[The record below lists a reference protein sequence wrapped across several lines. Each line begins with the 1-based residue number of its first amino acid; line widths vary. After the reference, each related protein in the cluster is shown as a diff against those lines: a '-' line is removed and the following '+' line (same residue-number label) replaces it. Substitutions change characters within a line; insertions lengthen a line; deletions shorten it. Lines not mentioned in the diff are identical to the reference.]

1 MWRLLVCLLGLVG
14 AKPHVLFILA
24 DDMGWANIG
33 FHRQDASTADEE
45 QGQLEADMVCQAFR
59 KDIHDDDNVYEI

>member
-14 AKPHVLFILA
+14 AKPHVLFLLA

-33 FHRQDASTADEE
+33 FHRLEASTLEE
-45 QGQLEADMVCQAFR
+45 RQGQLEADVL
-59 KDIHDDDNVYEI
+59 